1 MEKRYED
8 EARAFW
14 EEKEKEKGGKVR
26 FYTFAT
32 YYGRSGG
39 RPSSLG
45 GLLYLVKDRLY
56 FEDFEKESWLLK
68 IMNRKSTYE
77 KTEFFINTPDITLSR
92 VTSRGS
98 ALNCIEG
105 FIEPENT
112 KSVTGIVQW
121 FVKPVLQISLKN
133 GTAHFFEIMKM
144 GRLLELLP
152 QSASD
157 S

>member
-1 MEKRYED
+1 
-8 EARAFW
+8 
-14 EEKEKEKGGKVR
+14 
-26 FYTFAT
+26 
-32 YYGRSGG
+32 
-39 RPSSLG
+39 
-45 GLLYLVKDRLY
+45 VKNRLY

-77 KTEFFINTPDITLSR
+77 KTEFFLNTSDIVLSR

-105 FIEPENT
+105 YVEPENT
-112 KSVTGIVQW
+112 KSVTGIMQW
-121 FVKPVLQISLKN
+121 FVKTVLQISMNN

-144 GRLLELLP
+144 GQLLELLP